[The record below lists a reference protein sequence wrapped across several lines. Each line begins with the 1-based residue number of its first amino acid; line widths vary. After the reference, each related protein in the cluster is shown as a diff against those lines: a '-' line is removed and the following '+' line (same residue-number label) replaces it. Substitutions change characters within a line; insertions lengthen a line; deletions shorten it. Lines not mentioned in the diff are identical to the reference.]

1 MRLEGRT
8 YISNKILNIHEVDIP
23 EDGGSFVENLEKAL
37 VELCRQME
45 IPVPMWL
52 KKNTKEFAAFHQTIF
67 FAEQY
72 TDKVVFD
79 KFQIK
84 MIDM

>member
-1 MRLEGRT
+1 MRA
-8 YISNKILNIHEVDIP
+8 VDIP
-23 EDGGSFVENLEKAL
+23 ETEVAVVANLEKAL
-37 VELCRQME
+37 VELCREMN

-52 KKNTKEFAAFHQTIF
+52 SKNTKEFAAFHQTIF
-67 FAEQY
+67 FGEQY

-84 MIDM
+84 MIEE